1 MPISMRFPLLV
12 LMLAGVT
19 CGHAAETPAQLCDS
33 GSRTNR
39 NDVALFYVD
48 KINGKR
54 TSPTALT
61 NSGKDPNA
69 AGFRVRIQTRI
80 REVHGPTRLRIQGRP
95 MSIPIWVSDGRP
107 VEGEVQLDP
116 AAGTVYRVAGV
127 LGPDYS
133 AVWIEDSEG
142 IRVTDIVESLGKDPA
157 KAEAAR
163 ETTLAASTSGIPPDR
178 REAFLQMEEGEC
190 EAIINARFG
199 EPDNRHTVGRALGN
213 RFEVLEYHDIGD
225 AWMQHGSLQRVLPAM
240 PATVASEQS
249 ADTVRQS
256 LAQIQHDSLRITA
269 AGYAR
274 AGITDPDMLDAM
286 ADFIWQNH
294 KAKDRSTA
302 DAAAHLC
309 HALGNSR
316 NPRYRNLLERVASEA
331 STAGL
336 RRHASRNLE
345 LLSGDTDMPYEPW
358 E

>member
-1 MPISMRFPLLV
+1 MAAAIRYPLLA
-12 LMLAGVT
+12 LMLSLGTSAPAT
-19 CGHAAETPAQLCDS
+19 EAPAQLCDS
-33 GSRTNR
+33 GARVDR

-54 TSPTALT
+54 ISPTALT

-80 REVHGPTRLRIQGRP
+80 REVQGPTRLRIQGRP

-133 AVWIEDSEG
+133 AVWIEDAEG

-163 ETTLAASTSGIPPDR
+163 ETALATSTSGTPPDR
-178 REAFLQMEEGEC
+178 REAFLQMDEGEC

-199 EPDNRHTVGRALGN
+199 EPDGRHTVGRALGN
-213 RFEVLEYHDIGD
+213 RFEVLEYHGTGD

-240 PATVASEQS
+240 PGTVASEQS

-256 LAQIQHDSLRITA
+256 LAQTQHDSLRITA

-316 NPRYRNLLERVASEA
+316 NARYRDLLERVSSEA
-331 STAGL
+331 ASGSL
-336 RRHASRNLE
+336 RRHAKRSLE
-345 LLSGDTDMPYEPW
+345 LLNGDTDAPYGPLQ
-358 E
+358 